1 MVLTDDCIGDG
12 VSDTINHITF
22 DLTVIINSSTNYL
35 TQALLQFRNMPNK
48 VAIVTGGTRG
58 IGRGIAEHLA
68 LAGYDLILGY
78 NSNSSAADT
87 TRSALQSSHG
97 VKVVT
102 VGGDVA
108 EQDTIDNMFLCLET
122 EFPEQELGALVHNA
136 GLHVGKTTA
145 PAGDKATQAAA
156 ADKSILGDGSFDNFD
171 QYDYYQNVYPKC
183 FVRLVEGAAKHMGQ
197 GGHIVATSS
206 PGCNSNQTPK
216 TEYMLPGQAK
226 AGLEYLVRHYAVL
239 LAPKHITVNVIIP
252 GFTRTEAWLP
262 LTAPIGGIDGE
273 AMKSRLSKRCPMN
286 KWGTADDMGGV
297 VAFLCSP
304 AASYITGVAIP
315 VDGGLHLM

>member
-1 MVLTDDCIGDG
+1 MNNT
-12 VSDTINHITF
+12 
-22 DLTVIINSSTNYL
+22 
-35 TQALLQFRNMPNK
+35 

-58 IGRGIAEHLA
+58 IGRGIAEHLGR
-68 LAGYDLILGY
+68 AGYNLILGY
-78 NSNSSAADT
+78 NSNKTAADAT
-87 TRSALQSSHG
+87 KLALESTHG

-102 VGGDVA
+102 VAGDVA
-108 EQDTIDNMFLCLET
+108 EQTTIDDLFRSLET
-122 EFPEQELGALVHNA
+122 AFPGQVLGALVHNA
-136 GLHVGKTTA
+136 GLYVGRTTP
-145 PAGDKATQAAA
+145 PASLEATQAAA
-156 ADKSILGDGSFDNFD
+156 ASKPILGDGTFDNFD

-183 FVRLVEGAAKHMGQ
+183 FIRLVEGAAKHMTK

-206 PGCNSNQTPK
+206 PGCNVNHTPK
-216 TEYMLPGQAK
+216 LRYMLPGQAK
-226 AGLEYLVRHYAVL
+226 AGLEYLVRHYALL

-262 LTAPIGGIDGE
+262 SCETTGGLDGKV
-273 AMKSRLSKRCPMN
+273 MKEMLERRCPMN

-315 VDGGLHLM
+315 IDGGLHLN

>member
-1 MVLTDDCIGDG
+1 M
-12 VSDTINHITF
+12 
-22 DLTVIINSSTNYL
+22 IIQEMST
-35 TQALLQFRNMPNK
+35 K

-68 LAGYDLILGY
+68 RAGYDLILGY
-78 NSNSSAADT
+78 NSNTSAADT
-87 TRSALQSSHG
+87 TKSALESSHG

-108 EQDTIDNMFLCLET
+108 EQATIDRLFRCLET
-122 EFPEQELGALVHNA
+122 EFQGQELGALVHNA
-136 GLHVGKTTA
+136 GLYVGKTTR
-145 PAGDKATQAAA
+145 PDSDKAAA
-156 ADKSILGDGSFDNFD
+156 ATASSKHMLGDGNFDNFD

-183 FVRLVEGAAKHMGQ
+183 FVRLVEGAAAHMRE

-206 PGCNSNQTPK
+206 PGCNNNQTTK
-216 TEYMLPGQAK
+216 LQYMLPGQAK

-252 GFTRTEAWLP
+252 GFTRTEAWEP
-262 LTAPIGGIDGE
+262 LSAPMGGIDGE
-273 AMKSRLSKRCPMN
+273 VVKGLLKKRCPMN
-286 KWGTADDMGGV
+286 KWGTTDDMGGV

-304 AASYITGVAIP
+304 AAGYITGVAIP
-315 VDGGLHLM
+315 IDGGLHLV